1 MSDLSVPLQTFHPAL
16 FRQPSLAEGQLK
28 PQPYRRVHS
37 VSDPFGVLRAQ
48 ESGGKQGESRDFGS
62 YDSSDDQQRS
72 ECPRRGQVDV
82 RDDTGRVNDHQLI
95 SGGIKK
101 SGIDMNVDMGHEGK
115 IRITQYRG
123 DSDPLHGNIPPNV
136 LIPKGM
142 GLNMCEYEQ
151 FNSSLS
157 SPDPAEIDCY
167 HDHKRYD
174 IARSR
179 SRSISIDED
188 EDRDSGDERD
198 VNEILDY
205 AGELDCEESS
215 GSRRDMVGCRTV
227 DTLTVVPP
235 SQPKNV

>member
-1 MSDLSVPLQTFHPAL
+1 M
-16 FRQPSLAEGQLK
+16 
-28 PQPYRRVHS
+28 
-37 VSDPFGVLRAQ
+37 LRAQ
-48 ESGGKQGESRDFGS
+48 ESGGKHGENRDFGS
-62 YDSSDDQQRS
+62 YDSSDDQQKS
-72 ECPRRGQVDV
+72 ECPRSGHVDV
-82 RDDTGRVNDHQLI
+82 RDDTGRVTGPQLI
-95 SGGIKK
+95 SAGINK
-101 SGIDMNVDMGHEGK
+101 SGNVDMGQEGK

-123 DSDPLHGNIPPNV
+123 DSDPSHGNIPPNV

-205 AGELDCEESS
+205 AGVLDCEENS
-215 GSRRDMVGCRTV
+215 GSRRDMGGCRTI
-227 DTLTVVPP
+227 DTLTVLPP
-235 SQPKNV
+235 SQFKNV